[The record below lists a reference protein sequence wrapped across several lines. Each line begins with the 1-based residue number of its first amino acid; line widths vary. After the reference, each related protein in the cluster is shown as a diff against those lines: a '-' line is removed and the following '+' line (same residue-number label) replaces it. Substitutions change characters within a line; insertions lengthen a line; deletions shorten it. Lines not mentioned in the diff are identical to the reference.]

1 MKKTIT
7 LLILAVFTAALLYG
21 CAPEEPLVTDLG
33 AFHYEQEFV
42 RSVDDDTAADGNT
55 FLVVR
60 LTPADGT
67 DVTLDEARAFFLLDN
82 TTQSVV
88 DGATYDLYG
97 LAYEQTGGSNIRF
110 ALLFE
115 VEDKGYEDSKEQ
127 PEVSL
132 ILG

>member
-1 MKKTIT
+1 MKKTIA
-7 LLILAVFTAALLYG
+7 LLILAVFAAALFCG
-21 CAPEEPLVTDLG
+21 CAQEEPIETDLG

-42 RSVDDDTAADGNT
+42 RSVGDDTAADGNT

-67 DVTLDEARAFFLLDN
+67 NVTLDEARAFFYDN
-82 TTQSVV
+82 NTQSVV
-88 DGATYDLYG
+88 DGVTYDLYC

-115 VEDKGYEDSKEQ
+115 VEDKGYEDSNEQ